1 MESKILLFKAEGDS
15 NNFETYE
22 TLYNFI
28 NEYAKDNHL
37 RIVDCKI
44 LNNMSNMSF
53 LTAQVVLESIIPEIS
68 KAFNPIWEMEPES
81 LSENEVDLKELGI
94 D

>member
-15 NNFETYE
+15 DNFETYE
-22 TLYNFI
+22 TLYSFI

-37 RIVDCKI
+37 KIVDCKI
-44 LNNMSNMSF
+44 LNNMSNRSF

-68 KAFNPIWEMEPES
+68 ETFNPIWEMEPEP
-81 LSENEVDLKELGI
+81 LGENEVDLKEFGI

>member
-15 NNFETYE
+15 DNFETYE
-22 TLYNFI
+22 TLYSFI

-44 LNNMSNMSF
+44 LNNMSNRAF

-68 KAFNPIWEMEPES
+68 KAFNPIWEMEPEP
-81 LSENEVDLKELGI
+81 LDENEVDLKEFGI